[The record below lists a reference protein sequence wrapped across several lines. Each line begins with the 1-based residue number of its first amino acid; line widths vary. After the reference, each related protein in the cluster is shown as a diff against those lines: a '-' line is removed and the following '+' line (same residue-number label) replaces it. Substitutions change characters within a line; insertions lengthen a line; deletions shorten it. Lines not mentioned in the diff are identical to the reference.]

1 LKTNKENISQNKIRN
16 FKKTEKNMNFE
27 EDYFTTS
34 LNQDEFND
42 EDLKRRTKKKEVALF
57 RRRRH

>member
-1 LKTNKENISQNKIRN
+1 
-16 FKKTEKNMNFE
+16 MNFE

-57 RRRRH
+57 RRRRHWTRIGNESRRWIEN